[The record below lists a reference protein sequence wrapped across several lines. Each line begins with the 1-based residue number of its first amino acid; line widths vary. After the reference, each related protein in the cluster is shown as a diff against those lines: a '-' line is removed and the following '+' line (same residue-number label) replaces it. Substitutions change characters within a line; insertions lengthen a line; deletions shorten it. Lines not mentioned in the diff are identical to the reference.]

1 MKNVIAFFLF
11 MLFFSGS
18 LIPKVGLEQ
27 SFKANELLKH
37 FQDHKKISGATF
49 RFVDFLWM
57 HYAADSK
64 HTKTTKH
71 PSLPQFDFSSSAGF
85 VLPVLQLILLIPF
98 AFIAIRRVR
107 MYWENRYQFS
117 IERVLIAPPRV

>member
-49 RFVDFLWM
+49 RFIDFLWM

-64 HTKTTKH
+64 HNKTTKH
-71 PSLPQFDFSSSAGF
+71 PSLPHFDFSGSAGF
-85 VLPVLQLILLIPF
+85 VLPVFQLMLLIP
-98 AFIAIRRVR
+98 IVLLAIRRLR
-107 MYWENRYQFS
+107 IFWENQYQFS
-117 IERVLIAPPRV
+117 LERVLIAPPRA

>member
-11 MLFFSGS
+11 ILFFSGS

-49 RFVDFLWM
+49 RFIDFLWM

-64 HTKTTKH
+64 HNKTTKH
-71 PSLPQFDFSSSAGF
+71 PSLPHFDFSGSAGF
-85 VLPVLQLILLIPF
+85 VLPLFQILLLIPF
-98 AFIAIRRVR
+98 VLLAIRRLR
-107 MYWENRYQFS
+107 MFWENQYQFS
-117 IERVLIAPPRV
+117 LERVLIAPPRA

>member
-37 FQDHKKISGATF
+37 FQDHKKISGTSF
-49 RFVDFLWM
+49 RFVDFLWL

-71 PSLPQFDFSSSAGF
+71 PSLPQFDFSGVAGF
-85 VLPVLQLILLIPF
+85 VLPVFQLLLMIPMTF
-98 AFIAIRRVR
+98 LLLRRLR
-107 MYWENRYQFS
+107 MFWENQYQFS
-117 IERVLIAPPRV
+117 LERVLIAPPRV

>member
-11 MLFFSGS
+11 ILFFSGS

-37 FQDHKKISGATF
+37 FQDHKKISGDTF
-49 RFVDFLWM
+49 RFIDFLWM

-64 HTKTTKH
+64 HNKTTKH
-71 PSLPQFDFSSSAGF
+71 PSLPHFDFSGSAGF
-85 VLPVLQLILLIPF
+85 VLPVFQLMLLTPIVLL
-98 AFIAIRRVR
+98 AIRRLR
-107 MYWENRYQFS
+107 IYWENQYQFS
-117 IERVLIAPPRV
+117 LERVLIAPPRA

>member
-37 FQDHKKISGATF
+37 FQDHKKISGTSF
-49 RFVDFLWM
+49 RFIDFLWM

-71 PSLPQFDFSSSAGF
+71 PSLPHFDFSGSAGY
-85 VLPVLQLILLIPF
+85 VLPVFQLLLLIPL
-98 AFIAIRRVR
+98 ALIVR
-107 MYWENRYQFS
+107 QRLRTFWENQYQFS
-117 IERVLIAPPRV
+117 LERVLIAPPRV

>member
-49 RFVDFLWM
+49 RFIDFLWM

-64 HTKTTKH
+64 HNKTTKH
-71 PSLPQFDFSSSAGF
+71 PSLPHFDFSGAAGF
-85 VLPVLQLILLIPF
+85 VLPVFQLLLLIPF
-98 AFIAIRRVR
+98 VILAIQRLRTF
-107 MYWENRYQFS
+107 WENQYQFS
-117 IERVLIAPPRV
+117 LERVLIAPPRV

>member
-1 MKNVIAFFLF
+1 MKNALAFLLF
-11 MLFFSGS
+11 ILFFSGS

-37 FQDHKKISGATF
+37 FQDHQKLSPQGISFT
-49 RFVDFLWM
+49 DFLWL

-71 PSLPQFDFSSSAGF
+71 PTLPAFDMSGALGF
-85 VLPVLQLILLIPF
+85 VLPSFSIVLLLPL
-98 AFIAIRRVR
+98 ALAAIVRVR
-107 MYWENRYQFS
+107 TRWENQYQFS
-117 IERVLIAPPRV
+117 LVRVLIAPPRA

>member
-1 MKNVIAFFLF
+1 MKNALAFLLF
-11 MLFFSGS
+11 ILFFSGS

-37 FQDHKKISGATF
+37 FQDHQKLSPQGISFT
-49 RFVDFLWM
+49 DFLWL

-71 PSLPQFDFSSSAGF
+71 PTLPAFDMSGAMGF
-85 VLPVLQLILLIPF
+85 VLPSFSLVLFLPLAL
-98 AFIAIRRVR
+98 AAIVR
-107 MYWENRYQFS
+107 MRTRWENQYQFS
-117 IERVLIAPPRV
+117 LVRVIIAPPRA

>member
-1 MKNVIAFFLF
+1 MKNALSLLLF
-11 MLFFSGS
+11 ILFFSGS

-37 FQDHKKISGATF
+37 FQDHQKLSPQGISFA
-49 RFVDFLWM
+49 DFLWL

-71 PSLPQFDFSSSAGF
+71 PSLPAFDMNGAMGY
-85 VLPVLQLILLIPF
+85 VLPSFSLLLLIPLAL
-98 AFIAIRRVR
+98 AFVVR
-107 MYWENRYQFS
+107 SRARWENQYQFS
-117 IERVLIAPPRV
+117 YVRVLIAPPRA

>member
-37 FQDHKKISGATF
+37 FQDHQKISGTSF
-49 RFVDFLWM
+49 RFIDFLWM

-71 PSLPQFDFSSSAGF
+71 PSLPHFDFSGAAGY
-85 VLPVLQLILLIPF
+85 VLPVFQLLLLIPL
-98 AFIAIRRVR
+98 ALIVR
-107 MYWENRYQFS
+107 QRLRSFWENQYQF
-117 IERVLIAPPRV
+117 

>member
-1 MKNVIAFFLF
+1 MKNVIALFLF
-11 MLFFSGS
+11 VLFFAGS

-37 FQDHKKISGATF
+37 FQDHQKISGKSF
-49 RFVDFLWM
+49 RFIDFLWM

-71 PSLPQFDFSSSAGF
+71 PTLPHIDYSGFAGYVVPVFQFLCLISL
-85 VLPVLQLILLIPF
+85 
-98 AFIAIRRVR
+98 AFISIRRLR
-107 MYWENRYQFS
+107 IAWENQYQFAL
-117 IERVLIAPPRV
+117 ERVLIAPPRA

>member
-1 MKNVIAFFLF
+1 MKNALAFLLF
-11 MLFFSGS
+11 ILFFSGS

-37 FQDHKKISGATF
+37 FQDHQKLTPQGISFT
-49 RFVDFLWM
+49 DFLWM

-71 PSLPQFDFSSSAGF
+71 PTLPAFDMSNAMGY
-85 VLPVLQLILLIPF
+85 VLPSFSLFLLIPL
-98 AFIAIRRVR
+98 ALACIVR
-107 MYWENRYQFS
+107 LRSRWENQYHFS
-117 IERVLIAPPRV
+117 YVRVLIAPPRA

>member
-1 MKNVIAFFLF
+1 MKNVIAFLLF
-11 MLFFSGS
+11 ILFFSGS

-37 FQDHKKISGATF
+37 FQDHKKIAGSDF
-49 RFVDFLWM
+49 RFIDFLWM

-71 PSLPQFDFSSSAGF
+71 PSLPHFDFSGFAGY
-85 VLPVLQLILLIPF
+85 VLPAFQLLLIIPL
-98 AFIAIRRVR
+98 AILAVRRLR
-107 MYWENRYQFS
+107 TYWENQYQFS
-117 IERVLIAPPRV
+117 LERVLIAPPRA

>member
-1 MKNVIAFFLF
+1 MKNALAFLLF
-11 MLFFSGS
+11 ILFFSGS

-37 FQDHKKISGATF
+37 FQDHQKLSPQGISFT
-49 RFVDFLWM
+49 DFLWM

-71 PSLPQFDFSSSAGF
+71 PTLPAFDMSGAVGY
-85 VLPVLQLILLIPF
+85 VLPSFSLMLLIPL
-98 AFIAIRRVR
+98 ALACVVR
-107 MYWENRYQFS
+107 LRSRWENQYQFS
-117 IERVLIAPPRV
+117 YVRVLIAPPRA

>member
-1 MKNVIAFFLF
+1 MKNALAFLLF
-11 MLFFSGS
+11 ILFFSGS

-37 FQDHKKISGATF
+37 FQDHQKLSPQGISFT
-49 RFVDFLWM
+49 DFLWL

-71 PSLPQFDFSSSAGF
+71 PTLPAFDMSGAMGF
-85 VLPVLQLILLIPF
+85 VLPSFSLVLFLPLAL
-98 AFIAIRRVR
+98 AAIVR
-107 MYWENRYQFS
+107 MRTRWENQYQFS
-117 IERVLIAPPRV
+117 LVRVLIAPPRA

>member
-37 FQDHKKISGATF
+37 FQDHKKISGTTF
-49 RFVDFLWM
+49 RFVDFLWL

-71 PSLPQFDFSSSAGF
+71 PSLPHFDFSGVVGF
-85 VLPVLQLILLIPF
+85 VLPVILLLLLIPL
-98 AFIAIRRVR
+98 AFLMLRRLR
-107 MYWENRYQFS
+107 TFWENQYQFS
-117 IERVLIAPPRV
+117 LERVLIAPPRA

>member
-1 MKNVIAFFLF
+1 MKNALSFLLF
-11 MLFFSGS
+11 ILFFSGS

-37 FQDHKKISGATF
+37 FQDHQQMSPGGISF
-49 RFVDFLWM
+49 SDFLWL

-71 PSLPQFDFSSSAGF
+71 PTLPAFDMSGAMGF
-85 VLPVLQLILLIPF
+85 VLPSFSLILLLP
-98 AFIAIRRVR
+98 IALAAIVRVR
-107 MYWENRYQFS
+107 TRWENQYQFS
-117 IERVLIAPPRV
+117 LVRVLIAPPRA

>member
-49 RFVDFLWM
+49 RFIDFLWM

-64 HTKTTKH
+64 HNKTTKH
-71 PSLPQFDFSSSAGF
+71 PSLPHFDFSGSAGF
-85 VLPVLQLILLIPF
+85 VLPLFQILLLIPF
-98 AFIAIRRVR
+98 VLLAIRRLR
-107 MYWENRYQFS
+107 MFWENQYQFS
-117 IERVLIAPPRV
+117 LERVLIAPPRA